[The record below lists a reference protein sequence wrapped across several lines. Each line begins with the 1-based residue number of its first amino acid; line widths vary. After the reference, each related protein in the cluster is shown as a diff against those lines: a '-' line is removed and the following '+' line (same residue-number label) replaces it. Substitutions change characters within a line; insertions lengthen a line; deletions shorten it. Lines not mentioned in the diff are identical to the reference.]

1 MNYQLSELE
10 LQLNGA
16 SREVRLNALREIR
29 YGTLMGRFPEP
40 PHTHYVNNH
49 IHTNYSFSPYS
60 PAKALYLAWK
70 SGLKTAGIM
79 DHDSLAGAEEFLAA
93 GEILGMPVTV
103 GLECRIRME
112 GSLAGRRLN
121 NPDQISIAYAA
132 IHGIPHQHIQT
143 VQKTFA
149 PLRALRNRRNEVMCG
164 RLSKLLAPV
173 GIAVDFQKDVL
184 PLSQFAEGGSVTE
197 RHILFALAQKLMHN
211 YPSPS
216 ALLSFL
222 KNELKLP
229 VGKAAEERL
238 LDGGDTPELYPY
250 DLLGIL
256 KSALVEA
263 FYTDADREC
272 MDAASFIALTERI
285 NAYSAYAYLGDVQKD
300 VTGDKKTQAF
310 EDSYL
315 DLLFSELA
323 ALRFRAVTYMPTRNT
338 PEQLT
343 RVMALCR
350 KYGMFQ
356 ISGEDINSPRQSFI
370 CRALD
375 DPQYRH
381 LIDATYTLIGREAQL
396 TRKIPQ
402 LDEVK
407 SIPSS
412 PLTELCALETELK
425 LSSVLL
431 AKFESR
437 TDAAGTAERHAAYLT
452 ADAEARGVLHAD
464 SVIIVPA
471 AKESG
476 IGWAAAAAKQGRRIC
491 LVLTEAPPP
500 EAEAR
505 IRALGADIRMAETS
519 GAAGTAECM
528 RKIAA
533 GIPNAVLLSDLYAS
547 PEEAAFDQGI
557 GPELWCASGGSVD
570 LLIGSIAN
578 IRLLSSASAYLKKR
592 NPSLQTA
599 AVSSEEADIPE
610 KIAIY
615 PDETY
620 TKEIDSMLS
629 ISAEDAR
636 NTSLDLM
643 RMEGIE
649 AQTEAGA
656 VVHAAILMSALP
668 EFRGKTVLLLL
679 PDAHAGSMQ
688 TPEKNSDII

>member
-1 MNYQLSELE
+1 MNNQLSELE

-16 SREVRLNALREIR
+16 SRAVRLNALREIR

-112 GSLAGRRLN
+112 GTLAGRRLN
-121 NPDQISIAYAA
+121 NPDQLSIAYAA

-149 PLRALRNRRNEVMCG
+149 PLRSLRNRRNEVMCNK
-164 RLSKLLAPV
+164 LSKLLAPV

-197 RHILFALAQKLMHN
+197 RHILFALAKKLMQN

-222 KNELKLP
+222 KNELRLS
-229 VGKAAEERL
+229 VGKTAEERL
-238 LDGGDTPELYPY
+238 LDSAHTPELYPY

-300 VTGDKKTQAF
+300 VTGDKKAQAF

-323 ALRFRAVTYMPTRNT
+323 ALRFRAVTYMPTRNS
-338 PEQLT
+338 PKQLT

-350 KYGMFQ
+350 KHGMFQ

-381 LIDATYTLIGREAQL
+381 LIDATYALIGREAQL

-402 LDEVK
+402 LDEAK
-407 SIPSS
+407 NIPNS
-412 PLTELCALETELK
+412 PLTELYALETRKK

-437 TDAAGTAERHAAYLT
+437 ADTAGAAERNAAYLA
-452 ADAEARGVLHAD
+452 ADAEARGILHAD

-471 AKESG
+471 AKENG

-491 LVLTEAPPP
+491 LVLPESVPP
-500 EAEAR
+500 ETEER
-505 IRALGADIRMAETS
+505 IRAHGADIRISEIPGAS
-519 GAAGTAECM
+519 GLAECA

-547 PEEAAFDQGI
+547 PEEEAFDQGI
-557 GPELWCASGGSVD
+557 GPELWYASGGSAD
-570 LLIGSIAN
+570 LLIGSIAD
-578 IRLLSSASAYLKKR
+578 IRLLSSASAYLKRR

-599 AVSSEEADIPE
+599 AVSCENADMPE
-610 KIAIY
+610 KMTGFSV
-615 PDETY
+615 ETY
-620 TKEIDSMLS
+620 TGKIDRVLS

-636 NTSLDLM
+636 KTMFELM
-643 RMEGIE
+643 RSEGIA

-656 VVHAAILMSALP
+656 VVHAAIQMSAPP
-668 EFRGKTVLLLL
+668 EYRGKTVLLLL
-679 PDAHAGSMQ
+679 PDVHPGGIRAPKKA
-688 TPEKNSDII
+688 SDSI